1 MMIWT
6 AFRHPAAGCRGGPTG
21 RPCRLPFVTV
31 VLSILALAGC
41 GIQSRPP
48 RPALSVPSFTGTVR
62 AACGPT
68 DARALQVDL
77 VPEHGGA
84 VETVSIGLWGA
95 APPDAPIVKSFTIL
109 EGGEGRWCPRGRG
122 CLQASRGTIWF
133 ERVSQTGSISGRFR
147 LETSSG
153 DLLEGVFRV
162 HKDTQAAPI
171 CG

>member
-1 MMIWT
+1 MWIRN
-6 AFRHPAAGCRGGPTG
+6 AFRQPTVGCRGGPTG
-21 RPCRLPFVTV
+21 LPGTSPFTIF
-31 VLSILALAGC
+31 VLSIVALAGC
-41 GIQSRPP
+41 GIQARHP
-48 RPALSVPSFTGTVR
+48 RPALSVQSFTGTIR

-84 VETVSIGLWGA
+84 VKTVSIGLWDAELSG
-95 APPDAPIVKSFTIL
+95 APIVRSFTIL
-109 EGGEGRWCPRGRG
+109 EGGQGRWCSPRRG
-122 CLQASRGTIWF
+122 CLQASRGTLWF
-133 ERVSQTGSISGRFR
+133 ERVGQAGSISGRFR

-162 HKDTQAAPI
+162 QKDPRAAPI